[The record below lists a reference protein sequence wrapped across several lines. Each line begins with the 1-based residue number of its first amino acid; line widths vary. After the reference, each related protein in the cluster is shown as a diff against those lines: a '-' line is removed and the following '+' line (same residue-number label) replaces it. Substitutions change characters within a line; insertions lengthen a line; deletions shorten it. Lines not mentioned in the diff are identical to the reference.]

1 MTSLDKPHPPPLT
14 SLLRLTRSSIK
25 GIFRRADMIVD
36 RAFEVCDSDS
46 HLIGSFRFWCRPF
59 SLVACLENKCVY
71 FEIFLKTFSNIKQF
85 ILCLVQWNLLYKIHL
100 YHLINK
106 HSDEIMDVRSN
117 VWKILSGIS
126 HSLRIVTKKMCIQ
139 INWQFALTKKGLQF
153 FWYLFLCVHVSWDM
167 MRAKKH

>member
-71 FEIFLKTFSNIKQF
+71 TLRFSSRLFRTLN
-85 ILCLVQWNLLYKIHL
+85 NLYF
-100 YHLINK
+100 
-106 HSDEIMDVRSN
+106 V
-117 VWKILSGIS
+117 
-126 HSLRIVTKKMCIQ
+126 
-139 INWQFALTKKGLQF
+139 
-153 FWYLFLCVHVSWDM
+153 
-167 MRAKKH
+167 